1 MERTILHSD
10 INSCYAN
17 IELLYHP
24 ELRGVPL
31 AVGGDVEARHGI
43 ILAKDE
49 LAKKAGVKTGM
60 ALWQARQLCPKI
72 NILPPRMDL
81 YLRFSR
87 LINKIYDDYTDQIE
101 RFGIDESWLDVT
113 HSGTLGTG
121 ESIAEEIRQR
131 VKFELVVTVSIGV
144 SWNKIFAKLGS
155 DYKKPDAV
163 TVIRKDSYQ
172 DIVWPLPVD
181 DLLFVGRATGRK
193 LHSVGVHTIGQLAAM
208 SPDYL
213 NRKFGKIGYML
224 HAFANGADNSPVSRE
239 NEEPIIKSIGNSTT
253 TPRDLTC
260 DTDAYIVFLTLAE
273 SVGARMRENGFKGN
287 VIEISV
293 RDNELS
299 WFTRQKKLASPT
311 DITSQILGHAIELFR
326 SNYRWQKPIRSLGI
340 RASSLVPASCCEQL
354 DLFTN
359 NAIRNSQ
366 RLLDAAVDDVRRRF
380 GYASIQRGTA
390 LMDCRL
396 GSLNARED
404 HVVHPVGF
412 L

>member
-1 MERTILHSD
+1 MERAILHSD

-17 IELLYHP
+17 IELLHHP
-24 ELRGVPL
+24 ELRGTPL

-72 NILPPRMDL
+72 NILQPRMDL
-81 YLRFSR
+81 YLRFSG
-87 LINKIYDDYTDQIE
+87 LINEIYCDYTDQIE

-113 HSGTLGTG
+113 NSGTLGTA
-121 ESIAEEIRQR
+121 ERIAEEIRQR
-131 VKFELVVTVSIGV
+131 VKLELGVTVSIGV

-163 TVIRKDSYQ
+163 TVIRKDNFQ

-181 DLLFVGRATGRK
+181 DLLYVGRATGRK
-193 LHSVGVHTIGQLAAM
+193 LHRIGVNTIGQLAAM
-208 SPDYL
+208 NPEDL
-213 NRKFGKIGYML
+213 NGRYGKIGYML
-224 HAFANGADNSPVSRE
+224 YVFANGADSSPVSRE

-260 DTDAYIVFLTLAE
+260 DEDAYIVFLTLAE
-273 SVGARMRENGFKGN
+273 SVGARLRENGFKGN

-293 RDNELS
+293 RDNDLS
-299 WFTRQKKLASPT
+299 WFTRQKKLTTPT
-311 DITSQILGHAIELFR
+311 DITGEILDHAMMLFR
-326 SNYRWQKPIRSLGI
+326 SNYRWKKPIRSLGV
-340 RASSLVPASCCEQL
+340 RASSLVPANCCEQL
-354 DLFTN
+354 DLFTDN
-359 NAIRNSQ
+359 DKRD
-366 RLLDAAVDDVRRRF
+366 RLHLLDTAVDDLRRRF
-380 GYASIQRGTA
+380 GYASVQRGTA
-390 LMDCRL
+390 LTDNKL

>member
-1 MERTILHSD
+1 MERAILHSD
-10 INSCYAN
+10 MNSCYAN
-17 IELLYHP
+17 IELLHHP
-24 ELRGVPL
+24 ELRGTPL

-72 NILPPRMDL
+72 NILSPRMDL

-87 LINKIYDDYTDQIE
+87 MANEIYGDYTDQIE

-131 VKFELVVTVSIGV
+131 VKLELGVTVSVGV

-163 TVIRKDSYQ
+163 TVIRKGSYQ
-172 DIVWPLPVD
+172 DIVWPMPVD
-181 DLLFVGRATGRK
+181 DLLYVGRATGRK
-193 LHSVGVHTIGQLAAM
+193 LHGVGVHTIGQLAAM
-208 SPDYL
+208 NPEYL

-224 HAFANGADNSPVSRE
+224 HAFANGADVSPVSHE

-253 TPRDLTC
+253 TPRDLIC
-260 DTDAYIVFLTLAE
+260 DADAYIVFLTLAE
-273 SVGARMRENGFKGN
+273 SVGARLRENGFKGN

-299 WFTRQKKLASPT
+299 WFTRQKKLAGPT
-311 DITSQILGHAIELFR
+311 DITSEILDCAMELFR

-340 RASSLVPASCCEQL
+340 RASSLVPANCYEQL
-354 DLFTN
+354 DLFTDN
-359 NAIRNSQ
+359 DKRDRQ
-366 RLLDAAVDDVRRRF
+366 RLLDAAVDDIRRRF
-380 GYASIQRGTA
+380 GYAGIQRGTA
-390 LMDCRL
+390 LTDFRL